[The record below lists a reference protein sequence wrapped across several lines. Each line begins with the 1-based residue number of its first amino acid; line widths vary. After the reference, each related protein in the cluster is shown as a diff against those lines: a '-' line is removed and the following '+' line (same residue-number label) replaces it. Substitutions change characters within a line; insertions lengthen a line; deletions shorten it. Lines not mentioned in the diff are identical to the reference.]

1 MEFTLELF
9 NQHAIIESEG
19 LRMLVDTGSPVS
31 VHLSEQLMFCGEEHA
46 CATQH
51 LGVTPQSLSEMVGT
65 EITTLLGAD
74 VLAKYVIRWDYPARK
89 MTFSEKQ
96 TEEVG
101 SAIVLEEFMGIP
113 IVEVEVD
120 GNPVRCFL
128 DSGATLSY
136 LPPRITQGLEQDG
149 EVEDFYPGVGT
160 FSTPCYA
167 VEARIGDLPF
177 VARVGNLPSIL
188 QLSLKLGRVEGIIG
202 YDFFVSG
209 TLSLDLANKRLILEA
224 VDA

>member
-1 MEFTLELF
+1 
-9 NQHAIIESEG
+9 
-19 LRMLVDTGSPVS
+19 MLVDTGSPVT
-31 VHLSEQLMFCGEEHA
+31 VHTTEVLEFCGTPHA

-89 MTFSEKQ
+89 IAFSTNRTDEAGACI
-96 TEEVG
+96 ELG
-101 SAIVLEEFMGIP
+101 EFMGIP
-113 IVEVEVD
+113 IVEVAVE
-120 GNPVRCFL
+120 GERIKCFL

-136 LPPRITQGLEQDG
+136 LPTRITQGLEQDG
-149 EVEDFYPGVGT
+149 EVEDFYPGIGK
-160 FSTPCYA
+160 FSTPCFA

-177 VARVGNLPSIL
+177 VARVGNLPAVL
-188 QLSLKLGRVEGIIG
+188 QFALKLGQVEGIVG

-209 TLSLDLANKRLILEA
+209 PLCLDLAKKRLTLEA
-224 VDA
+224 VNA

>member
-31 VHLSEQLMFCGEEHA
+31 VHRKEQFMFCGKEHA
-46 CATQH
+46 CATSH
-51 LGVTPQSLSEMVGT
+51 LGVTPQSLTEMVGT
-65 EITTLLGAD
+65 EITTLLGTD
-74 VLAKYVIRWDYPARK
+74 LLSNYHIRWDYPARK
-89 MTFSEKQ
+89 LTFSEEQ
-96 TEEVG
+96 IEDVG
-101 SAIVLEEFMGIP
+101 AAIALDEFMGIP
-113 IVEVEVD
+113 IVEVDVEGKKVK
-120 GNPVRCFL
+120 CFL

-136 LPPRITQGLEQDG
+136 LPPHITAGIAQDG

-167 VEARIGDLPF
+167 VEARIGDMSF
-177 VARVGNLPSIL
+177 VARVGNLPAIL

-202 YDFFVSG
+202 YDFFVAG
-209 TLSLDLANKRLILEA
+209 PLSLDLANKRMVLEA
-224 VDA
+224 VNA